1 MDILVADAEV
11 GLKHVISWMLRPALW
26 FATAYTIVIIFH
38 EAAHAITSVA
48 LGYPSTLFNFWVNH
62 EFAQATAGERAVIFV
77 AGPTASLL
85 TGVGC
90 WVVYRGLKNSAGG
103 LPFLYLTA
111 FGVTNFFGNLMSAA
125 FIGDFSNAAVRL
137 GMSQSARIATAVT
150 GAVAVAGI
158 LVATGRE
165 LWHWTPRH
173 TSRVGGVLG
182 LVVVP
187 SLVGMALVVLINQP
201 TPMGDSFVTARAG
214 EGAFWLFA
222 AIGLLITRQRRTAD
236 AMPLRL
242 HWTDGAVAI
251 VVFLAVKTMARGI
264 PLMPLD
270 R

>member
-1 MDILVADAEV
+1 
-11 GLKHVISWMLRPALW
+11 MLRPALW
-26 FATAYTIVIIFH
+26 FATAYSIIIIFH

-62 EFAQATAGERAVIFV
+62 EFTQATAGERAVIFV
-77 AGPTASLL
+77 AGPTASLFM
-85 TGVGC
+85 GVGC
-90 WVVYRGLKNSAGG
+90 WVVYQGLKNSAGG

-158 LVATGRE
+158 LFATGRE
-165 LWHWTPRH
+165 LWQWTPRH
-173 TSRVGGVLG
+173 TGRVGGGLG

-222 AIGLLITRQRRTAD
+222 AMGLLITRQRRTAN

-242 HWTDGAVAI
+242 HWMDGAVAI
-251 VVFLAVKTMARGI
+251 VVVLAVKAMARGI